1 MDEPAGGVRYLDK
14 DELFERMRLP
24 EEDYVLPNGGVIRIR
39 GLDADEAMISL
50 RSDSGEGDD
59 VSGKMKRNFL
69 AGVINPRLGVA
80 DLSLLGTSSALIVLG
95 VATRIMEI
103 SGLLATGG
111 LDAFLTETPS
121 TSLSPSTAPRPSIDS
136 PLNSPEDSQ

>member
-59 VSGKMKRNFL
+59 VSGKMKRIFL

-80 DLSLLGTSSALIVLG
+80 DLSVLGTSSL
-95 VATRIMEI
+95 
-103 SGLLATGG
+103 
-111 LDAFLTETPS
+111 
-121 TSLSPSTAPRPSIDS
+121 RPSS
-136 PLNSPEDSQ
+136 GKAAR